1 MVWAADLDDKD
12 GSAAAALS
20 KSTGMQNKALSDKSV
35 PLAFEPSGQCFIT
48 ECYKKP
54 T

>member
-35 PLAFEPSGQCFIT
+35 PLDFEPSGQCFIT